1 MLKSSA
7 RYWQIRAGQS
17 LSKATGLDYFLVLLL
32 GCLLYLIGRSWVGS
46 TIESPGVIL
55 LTMIN
60 VGLGVG
66 ILALWVILL
75 WRLPFW
81 LAIGSLILTI
91 WWLTTSPII
100 STLLEHTAQPEI
112 YSQLLV
118 LLTGLGG
125 LGAISALAQL
135 TNGYKSGRP
144 SKYWLVL
151 NHKSP
156 LPSYSGL
163 GSLVI
168 MGFLRILRDRIFVA
182 VLIFLTLMLLAKI
195 SGWAIPGSWLTIV
208 ITGIMTL
215 SVMIS
220 RKLGPLA
227 SSLLTNFPGLPTTKG
242 AIDFALGITSLVIVA
257 ALSWTILFGL
267 LGLTATDTLW
277 LTGIFLVGQ
286 ISITLIAR
294 SSRESAELGLLG
306 GWWIVIIQLSALAII
321 YQIMWQFNLS
331 GVMLI
336 LLVVLSLFVAL
347 TSYQEPTHSATI
359 SSTW

>member
-1 MLKSSA
+1 MVKNSWL
-7 RYWQIRAGQS
+7 YWQIRAGQS
-17 LSKATGLDYFLVLLL
+17 LSNATGLDYLLVLLL
-32 GCLLYLIGRSWVGS
+32 VCLLYLIGRAWVGS

-55 LTMIN
+55 LTIIN
-60 VGLGVG
+60 VGLGVS
-66 ILALWVILL
+66 ILALWVKLL

-100 STLLEHTAQPEI
+100 STLLEHTAPPEL

-118 LLTGLGG
+118 MLTGLGG

-151 NHKSP
+151 NHKTP

-168 MGFLRILRDRIFVA
+168 MGSLRILRDRIFVA
-182 VLIFLTLMLLAKI
+182 VLVFLILMLLAKI
-195 SGWAIPGSWLTIV
+195 SGWAVPGSWLTIV
-208 ITGIMTL
+208 VAGIMTL

-220 RKLGPLA
+220 RKLGLLA
-227 SSLLTNFPGLPTTKG
+227 SSLLTKFPGLPTSKG

-257 ALSWTILFGL
+257 AVSWTVLFGL
-267 LGLTATDTLW
+267 LGLTAADTLW

-294 SSRESAELGLLG
+294 SSRQSVDLGLLG
-306 GWWIVIIQLSALAII
+306 SWWIVIIQLAALAII
-321 YQIMWQFNLS
+321 YQIMWRFNLS
-331 GVMLI
+331 GVMLT
-336 LLVVLSLFVAL
+336 LLVGLSLFVAL
-347 TSYQEPTHSATI
+347 TSYQESTRWATI
-359 SSTW
+359 SSS